1 MGHQQFLTGGLW
13 AMGASVVFLF
23 NGTRGQ
29 PELIQFA
36 GTAEEMYLA
45 GECFLNGRS
54 IKGGAVGACGQL
66 QRTKWTC
73 RP

>member
-1 MGHQQFLTGGLW
+1 MAYGTSTVSDGRIV
-13 AMGASVVFLF
+13 ADGALVVFLF
-23 NGTRGQ
+23 KEAMGQ

-54 IKGGAVGACGQL
+54 I
-66 QRTKWTC
+66 
-73 RP
+73 